1 MSHRESHLLSPYR
14 PPTSYPVSLNPEEAS
29 VWLNGYFALWH
40 PAALAGRAKPPQ
52 ASSSYDHDTPVEGH
66 LYCVPTGPHLY
77 QPDDWASRV
86 KDSGAAMFSA
96 TPNDNE
102 TATNLKTALES
113 LGTDPALLAILEE
126 VVRLFTG
133 LGFGYLLVESLFDAM
148 DHEHL
153 LDADG
158 FWMDVQ
164 SAVTA
169 ATGPDALTAVRSAM
183 TPAIEKLR
191 SAREAL
197 NSNSLKLV
205 DLAMPKRATLGSAW
219 PASLASGLPL
229 AVIASGE
236 LLEELAEKHPER
248 FAELK
253 SKFVPDLPSTVD
265 ICCGAYHERDDAL
278 LPNESQFWNFAKARE
293 SVRKLL
299 GIETDVFARQTSAFH
314 AALPSWLQHA
324 GYKSAVLVSFDGALT
339 PNRSAAILNWSAP
352 DGKSLTAFGREP
364 LAADDPLTFFNLV
377 YHLHQAFTND
387 SIPTVAFKHTG
398 SEAAP
403 GYRELIAVSELGDV
417 AGEWVGLNRHLADN
431 PYGDYLGTT
440 GADDYFTDSLDNRV
454 TTLKRPDP
462 VSGFAIHQR
471 LRRHLDTAF
480 ALAALHRM
488 LTPPGETEAA
498 LLKQLEVAET
508 AIERRGVDVD
518 GQADIAIPEAEFAKL
533 LADRIQVRS
542 AENQPGLMVFNPCN
556 FPRRVALEIADFGNP
571 IAVAEPV
578 KAAEFHGRSAKLV
591 VEVPSLG
598 YAWVPRNTA
607 PGTLPPKPRIKT
619 AENATVRNEFFEA
632 DFDPVTGALRAFRD
646 GRTRVNRLGMQ
657 LVFNPGSKTKARSV
671 TVTNAG
677 TALGEIVC
685 EGDILDEQD
694 QLLAT
699 FRQRLRAWVGRPAME
714 MRIEIEPK
722 HSPSGYPW
730 HAYYGA
736 RFACRDDRA
745 AIFRG
750 VQGAN
755 FASTY
760 TRPVSP
766 DYLEFRLGGERTF
779 VFTGGLPFLQKHG
792 TRMVDVVLIPEGEKC
807 HSFDLLLALDRD
819 YPMQTAAGWNAP
831 APVVATE
838 KGPPH
843 IGPTGW
849 LAHVDLPS
857 LLMTSLKPCEPG
869 EGMTRAVAM
878 RLTECSGFAGQAHLQ
893 FARDPNRAVGCDNDA
908 MPWNEITLAEGMVPV
923 DFSSNETFRV
933 KAEWK

>member
-1 MSHRESHLLSPYR
+1 
-14 PPTSYPVSLNPEEAS
+14 
-29 VWLNGYFALWH
+29 
-40 PAALAGRAKPPQ
+40 
-52 ASSSYDHDTPVEGH
+52 
-66 LYCVPTGPHLY
+66 
-77 QPDDWASRV
+77 
-86 KDSGAAMFSA
+86 
-96 TPNDNE
+96 
-102 TATNLKTALES
+102 
-113 LGTDPALLAILEE
+113 
-126 VVRLFTG
+126 
-133 LGFGYLLVESLFDAM
+133 M

-164 SAVTA
+164 AAVSA
-169 ATGPDALTAVRSAM
+169 ATGPEAMTAVRAAM
-183 TPAIEKLR
+183 QPAIEKLR

-205 DLAMPKRATLGSAW
+205 DLAMPTRASLGAPW
-219 PASLASGLPL
+219 PASLTAGLPL
-229 AVIASGE
+229 GLIASGE
-236 LLEELAEKHPER
+236 LLEELAEQHGER

-253 SKFVPDLPSTVD
+253 AKFVPDLPSSVD

-278 LPNESQFWNFAKARE
+278 FPIESQFWNFAKARDT
-293 SVRKLL
+293 VRKLF
-299 GIETDVFARQTSAFH
+299 GTETEVFARKTSAYH
-314 AALPSWLQHA
+314 PALPSWLQHA

-339 PNRSAAILNWSAP
+339 PTRNAAIVNWSAP

-364 LAADDPLTFFNLV
+364 LDAADPLTFFNLV
-377 YHLHQAFTND
+377 YHFHQAFTND
-387 SIPTVAFKHTG
+387 SIPTIAIKHTG
-398 SEAAP
+398 TEAAP
-403 GYRELIAVSELGDV
+403 GYKELIAISELGDV

-440 GADDYFTDSLDNRV
+440 SADDYFTDSLDRRV
-454 TTLKRPDP
+454 TTDKRPDAVTGFP
-462 VSGFAIHQR
+462 VHQR
-471 LRRHLDTAF
+471 LRRHLDTAY

-488 LTPPGETEAA
+488 LTPPSEADEK
-498 LLKQLEVAET
+498 LLKQLEAAEI
-508 AIERRGVDVD
+508 AIEMRGVDVQLPLD
-518 GQADIAIPEAEFAKL
+518 VAIPEAEFAKL

-556 FPRRVALEIADFGNP
+556 FVRRVALEIADFGNP
-571 IAVAEPV
+571 IPVADHV

-598 YAWVPRNTA
+598 YAWVPRNAA
-607 PGTLPPKPRIKT
+607 PGTQPPKQKIKT
-619 AENATVRNEFFEA
+619 AENGFVRNEFFEA
-632 DFDPVTGALRAFRD
+632 DFDPATGALRAFRD

-657 LVFNPGSKTKARSV
+657 LVFNPGSKTKARSI

-677 TALGEIVC
+677 TALGEVVC
-685 EGDILDEQD
+685 EGDILDDHD

-699 FRQRLRAWVGRPAME
+699 FKHRLRAWVGRPALE

-722 HSPSGYPW
+722 HQPNGYPW

-750 VQGAN
+750 VNGAN
-755 FASTY
+755 FTSTY

-766 DYLEFRLGGERTF
+766 DYLEFRLGAERTF
-779 VFTGGLPFLQKHG
+779 LFTGGLPFLQKHG
-792 TRMVDVVLIPEGEKC
+792 TRMADVVLIPEGEQGR
-807 HSFDLLLALDRD
+807 SFDLLLALDRE

-831 APVVATE
+831 APVVMTE

-857 LLMTSLKPCEPG
+857 LLMTSLKPCPPG
-869 EGMTRAVAM
+869 EGMTRAIAM
-878 RLTECSGFAGQAHLQ
+878 RLTECSGFAGQAHVQ
-893 FARDPNRAVGCDNDA
+893 FARDPNRAVGCDNEG
-908 MPWNEITLAEGMVPV
+908 MPGNEITIAEGLVPV

-933 KAEWK
+933 KTEWK